1 MRFLWFGKNKIVPTP
16 TLEKIREPQELLTLT
31 DFIAIN
37 NPVMGSSK
45 TELTGEV
52 INSAIFSL
60 LSNDHSPASVAAQI
74 FFHSHGAILL
84 PTLDYSFN
92 PARGYSARMNDGD
105 IQRTVLIGP
114 PVAIARATTPFCR
127 KIADAAAA
135 NPDCSIVA
143 IDGVAYASYQI
154 TREWV

>member
-1 MRFLWFGKNKIVPTP
+1 MRFLWFGKKKVATTP
-16 TLEKIREPQELLTLT
+16 TLETIREPQELFTVT
-31 DFIAIN
+31 DFIAIS
-37 NPVMGSSK
+37 NPIIGSSK
-45 TELTGEV
+45 TELTDEV

-74 FFHSHGAILL
+74 FFQSQGAILL
-84 PTLDYSFN
+84 PTVDYSFS
-92 PARGYSARMNDGD
+92 PARGCSARMNDGD

-114 PVAIARATTPFCR
+114 PVVIARATIPFCQ

>member
-1 MRFLWFGKNKIVPTP
+1 MRFLWFGKKKVATTP
-16 TLEKIREPQELLTLT
+16 TLETIREPQELFTVT
-31 DFIAIN
+31 DFIVIS
-37 NPVMGSSK
+37 NPIIGSSK
-45 TELTGEV
+45 TELTDEV

-60 LSNDHSPASVAAQI
+60 LSNDHSPASSAAQI
-74 FFHSHGAILL
+74 FFQSQGAILL
-84 PTLDYSFN
+84 PTVDYSFS
-92 PARGYSARMNDGD
+92 PARGCSARMNDGD

-114 PVAIARATTPFCR
+114 PVVIARATIPFCQ